1 VRTKEELAMA
11 NGLVYLGLGAAI
23 MYLMDPQAGRKRRAD
38 LKNQFD
44 ATARRIERGKEVIVR
59 DATNRAHG
67 LLVETR
73 QALEARRN
81 GGQVTLHGP
90 SFGEVMNGTLA
101 SWRRENWSPAQ
112 RALASA
118 LGMSLAAFGYFRG
131 GLRGVSLCALGGVL
145 LARATANENLATL
158 VKGKGIYI
166 EKTIRIDAPVEQLFA
181 YWRNLENF
189 PQWMSHVREVRYI
202 GGDRFHWVVD
212 GPAGV
217 PVEWDAELL
226 NVSENREMT
235 WRSVEGSEVEHT
247 GRVRFE
253 PDGTGSRLHVQLRYA
268 PPGGVIGHAVAKA
281 FGVDPRS
288 EMDDD
293 LMRLKSLIETGRVPR
308 DAAAMRLTGEPPP
321 PSVSHH

>member
-1 VRTKEELAMA
+1 MA

-23 MYLMDPQAGRKRRAD
+23 MYLMDPQSGRKRRGD
-38 LKNQFD
+38 LKNQLD
-44 ATARRIERGKEVIVR
+44 ATARRIERGRDVVVR
-59 DATNRAHG
+59 DATNRTHG

-73 QALEARRN
+73 QALEARRHQ
-81 GGQVTLHGP
+81 GELTLHGP
-90 SFGEVMNGTLA
+90 SLGEIANGTLA

-112 RALASA
+112 RALAGA
-118 LGMSLAAFGYFRG
+118 FGAGMATYGYFRG
-131 GLRGVSLCALGGVL
+131 GVRGLALCAAGGAL
-145 LARATANENLATL
+145 LARATANENLAAL

-166 EKTIRIDAPVEQLFA
+166 EKTLRIDAPVEQVFA

-202 GGDRFHWVVD
+202 GGDRFHWTVD

-253 PDGTGSRLHVQLRYA
+253 PDGAGSRVHVQMRYA
-268 PPGGVIGHAVAKA
+268 PPGGVIGHAIAKA
-281 FGVDPRS
+281 FGTDPKS

-293 LMRLKSLIETGRVPR
+293 LGRLKSLIETGRLPR
-308 DAAAMRLTGEPPP
+308 DAAAMRLPGGAPPGIAR
-321 PSVSHH
+321 H